1 MPVKV
6 EQIDASLFSDAEKRS
21 KKVKVERDESIARSC
36 STGDIR
42 PYGQRSLNKEEKT
55 DETGRL

>member
-6 EQIDASLFSDAEKRS
+6 EQINSSLYSDNEKI
-21 KKVKVERDESIARSC
+21 KKVKVERDESIIASV

-42 PYGQRSLNKEEKT
+42 PCGQRSLKEEKT
-55 DETGRL
+55 DETGRI

>member
-6 EQIDASLFSDAEKRS
+6 EQIDASLFSNTEKI
-21 KKVKVERDESIARSC
+21 KKVKLERDESIARSC

-42 PYGQRSLNKEEKT
+42 PYGQRSHNKEEKT
-55 DETGRL
+55 DETGRV

>member
-1 MPVKV
+1 MPPYSKT
-6 EQIDASLFSDAEKRS
+6 LRRS

-42 PYGQRSLNKEEKT
+42 LYGERSLNKEEKT
-55 DETGRL
+55 DETGRLCVF